1 MAVFTKK
8 EHKQTKIIRD
18 DEVKIPLK
26 FDITVLNMI
35 IGSLFKKSVQVT
47 RKSLLNIQRL
57 FDKIDTS
64 IYVGNDK
71 LEARINFINLALDAK
86 LNQGFESDE
95 AIINYCRSDVFDKEN
110 EEIINSIPVY
120 TKLNYEE
127 IKYLNKMIE
136 DRLQYYYLFT
146 YKDKLYSSIERL
158 DSGDYKSFGDINT
171 ELVDICNTVIN
182 NVRKSKSIEN
192 TDSFSFESES
202 VSEDII
208 DIVTQLKNPSRMLQ
222 TGIQKLNHILAPAFM
237 AGRLYTFMGLAGGW
251 KSGMLLKV
259 TRDIKKYNAGIV
271 PSKPGKKPCVLY
283 ITMENGIAES
293 VERLFNMCVSQTDIR
308 GYTPKQVVKM
318 MKDSGE
324 FKVTPDDNINVM
336 MRYYAN
342 RTIDTADLYTII
354 DDLDDEG
361 YEVIALVLDYLKR
374 IKPAEKGKD
383 EKEELKNITNEL
395 KSLAI
400 DYNIPVITAHQMVA

>member
-8 EHKQTKIIRD
+8 DHKQTKIIRD

-171 ELVDICNTVIN
+171 ELVD
-182 NVRKSKSIEN
+182 
-192 TDSFSFESES
+192 
-202 VSEDII
+202 
-208 DIVTQLKNPSRMLQ
+208 
-222 TGIQKLNHILAPAFM
+222 
-237 AGRLYTFMGLAGGW
+237 
-251 KSGMLLKV
+251 
-259 TRDIKKYNAGIV
+259 
-271 PSKPGKKPCVLY
+271 
-283 ITMENGIAES
+283 
-293 VERLFNMCVSQTDIR
+293 
-308 GYTPKQVVKM
+308 
-318 MKDSGE
+318 
-324 FKVTPDDNINVM
+324 
-336 MRYYAN
+336 
-342 RTIDTADLYTII
+342 
-354 DDLDDEG
+354 
-361 YEVIALVLDYLKR
+361 
-374 IKPAEKGKD
+374 
-383 EKEELKNITNEL
+383 
-395 KSLAI
+395 
-400 DYNIPVITAHQMVA
+400 